1 MGMARNL
8 NELAKSLEDRAKS
21 LPLIA
26 NRLAM
31 HVAQT
36 IVNELATK
44 TPVDTSKA
52 ISNWQVT
59 LNAPA
64 TAEINAHFE
73 GSKGSTYGASSAETI
88 ALCRMILKGKQ
99 PGQTI
104 FITNNASYIT
114 ELNMGTSM
122 QAPAGFVQAAI
133 YVGIKSIA
141 KTV

>member
-26 NRLAM
+26 DRLAK

-36 IVNELATK
+36 IVDELATK

-59 LNAPA
+59 LDAPA
-64 TAEINAHFE
+64 TAEINAHYE
-73 GSKGSTYGASSAETI
+73 GKRGSTYSLSSAETI
-88 ALCRMILKGKQ
+88 ALCRMMLRGKK

-104 FITNNASYIT
+104 FITNNADYIGK
-114 ELNMGTSM
+114 LNEGSSM
-122 QAPAGFVQAAI
+122 QAPAGFVQAAV

>member
-1 MGMARNL
+1 MARNL
-8 NELAKSLEDRAKS
+8 NDLANSLEARAKS

-64 TAEINAHFE
+64 TAEINAHYE
-73 GSKGSTYGASSAETI
+73 GSHGSTYSASSAETI
-88 ALCRMILKGKQ
+88 ALCRMVLRGKK

-104 FITNNASYIT
+104 YITNNADYIRK
-114 ELNMGTSM
+114 LNDGSST
-122 QAPAGFVQAAI
+122 QAPAGFVQAAV

>member
-1 MGMARNL
+1 MRARNL
-8 NELAKSLEDRAKS
+8 NELAKSLEERAAS
-21 LPLIA
+21 IPLIA
-26 NRLAM
+26 NRLAI

-36 IVNELATK
+36 IVKELATK

-64 TAEINAHFE
+64 TAEINAHYE
-73 GSKGSTYGASSAETI
+73 GSKGSTYGLSSAETI
-88 ALCRMILKGKQ
+88 ALCRMVLRGKK
-99 PGQTI
+99 PGQAI
-104 FITNNASYIT
+104 FITNNASYISD
-114 ELNMGTSM
+114 LNDGSSM
-122 QAPAGFVQAAI
+122 QAPAGFVQAAV